1 MTDTQARRR
10 ALLSLLDQY
19 PLERDLYLHDGRRE
33 ISPRDEFADKIE
45 ALFMSESTASITT
58 PEGQRD
64 YYRDLSAMLT
74 SENKRLARDLAE
86 YEAYDAL
93 PSLFQQVMT
102 ASERYVTRFGGK
114 LSLEGATKKMHEE
127 WNELHQ
133 EIKMAAMD
141 AELVSEGGG
150 VDEGIAKELLAKEAI
165 YLLVTIGGV
174 LAALRTPIAMTVDA
188 AHGTLDKLDGRTEA
202 DYCWDEKS
210 KTVIKRSKLES
221 AS

>member
-10 ALLSLLDQY
+10 ALLSLLNHY
-19 PLERDLYLHDGRRE
+19 PTAVDDYVIDYIGDEH
-33 ISPRDEFADKIE
+33 PRDEFADKIE
-45 ALFMSESTASITT
+45 ALFMPEGNDSITT

-64 YYRDLSAMLT
+64 YYRDLYVMARDENIRLT
-74 SENKRLARDLAE
+74 RDLAE

-93 PSLFQQVMT
+93 PSLFEQIMT
-102 ASERYVTRFGGK
+102 ASERYVTRFGGE

-150 VDEGIAKELLAKEAI
+150 VDEGIAKEALD
-165 YLLVTIGGV
+165 LLVTIGGV

-188 AHGTLDKLDGRTEA
+188 AHVTLDKLDGRTEA